1 MHILVAAKQVL
12 DPDGINSY
20 ALWGRLEVSEDG
32 RGFNTGE
39 TVPRIINAY
48 DEQAMEAALQIAE
61 TREDVRI
68 TAVTVGSDTAPDV
81 LKRCYAMGA
90 ENTIH
95 VHDEDSRPGDPF
107 RVSQILASVAE
118 DLGDVDLILCGRQGS
133 DYDQGAVPAILSED
147 LGLPF
152 ITMAAKV
159 KLDEATGSLHVEV
172 VTPDGPETLE
182 CDLPAVVAVS
192 NEIGQPRYP
201 SSRRMIQARR
211 NPPTVFQASELL
223 QEPTTG
229 KMSIKLLT
237 VPLVQGNCE
246 IIEGGD
252 PKEKASQ
259 LLQILRERGAI
270 NG

>member
-32 RGFNTGE
+32 RGFNTGA
-39 TVPRIINAY
+39 TVPYIINAY
-48 DEQAMEAALQIAE
+48 DEQAMEAALRIAE
-61 TREDVRI
+61 AQVGTRV

-95 VHDEDSRPGDPF
+95 VHDDEKQSGNPF
-107 RVSQILASVAE
+107 RISQILATVAE
-118 DLGDVDLILCGRQGS
+118 NLGDVDLILCGRQGS

-147 LGLPF
+147 LGMPF
-152 ITMAAKV
+152 ITMASQV
-159 KLDEATGSLHVEV
+159 SFDEQTQSLHVDV
-172 VTPDGPETLE
+172 VTPNGPETLA
-182 CDLPAVVAVS
+182 CNLPAVVAVS

-201 SSRRMIQARR
+201 SSRRMIQSRR
-211 NPPTVFQASELL
+211 NPPTVFRADELL
-223 QEPTTG
+223 SGPATK

-237 VPLVQGNCE
+237 VPEVQGDCE
-246 IIEGGD
+246 IIEGVD
-252 PKEKASQ
+252 PKEKAIH
-259 LLQILRERGAI
+259 LLQILRERGAL
-270 NG
+270 NA

>member
-1 MHILVAAKQVL
+1 M
-12 DPDGINSY
+12 
-20 ALWGRLEVSEDG
+20 
-32 RGFNTGE
+32 
-39 TVPRIINAY
+39 
-48 DEQAMEAALQIAE
+48 
-61 TREDVRI
+61 
-68 TAVTVGSDTAPDV
+68 
-81 LKRCYAMGA
+81 
-90 ENTIH
+90 
-95 VHDEDSRPGDPF
+95 
-107 RVSQILASVAE
+107 
-118 DLGDVDLILCGRQGS
+118 
-133 DYDQGAVPAILSED
+133 
-147 LGLPF
+147 
-152 ITMAAKV
+152 
-159 KLDEATGSLHVEV
+159 V